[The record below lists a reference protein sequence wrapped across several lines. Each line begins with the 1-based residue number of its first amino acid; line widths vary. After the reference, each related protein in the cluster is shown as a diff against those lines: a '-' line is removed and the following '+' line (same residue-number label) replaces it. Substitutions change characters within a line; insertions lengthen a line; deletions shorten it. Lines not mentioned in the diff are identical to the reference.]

1 MKLNL
6 RSALGSAAMFVWIGF
21 AHGQEPQPPINTPRE
36 ETAERAARLPAT
48 SAVDP
53 LDQALDMNSAEVA
66 LAKIAVTKSQNA
78 NVKTFANMMVKDHT
92 DALSKLHAIQGVSP
106 VDVKP
111 NDARQSTADRIS
123 KLSGIEFDREY
134 MRTVIFGHQELL
146 EFYER
151 QSNITSRSVNVP
163 AGKKTL
169 AQVSLE
175 LIPMARGHLQEAQ
188 SIQRDLATK

>member
-6 RSALGSAAMFVWIGF
+6 RSALGSATMFVWIGF
-21 AHGQEPQPPINTPRE
+21 VQGQEPQPPINTPRG

-53 LDQALDMNSAEVA
+53 LDQAMDMNTAEVA

>member
-6 RSALGSAAMFVWIGF
+6 RSALGSATMFVWIGF
-21 AHGQEPQPPINTPRE
+21 VQGQEPQPPINTPRG

-53 LDQALDMNSAEVA
+53 LDQAMDMNTAEVA
-66 LAKIAVTKSQNA
+66 LAKIAVSKSQNG

-92 DALSKLHAIQGVSP
+92 DALSKLHAVQGVSP

-111 NDARQSTADRIS
+111 NDAGQSNVDRIS

-134 MRTVIFGHQELL
+134 IRTVIFGHQELL

-151 QSNITSRSVNVP
+151 QSNVTSPGVNLP

-175 LIPMARGHLQEAQ
+175 LIPMVRGHLQEAQ